1 MSEENQIHIKFEN
14 SEAVLSKQDVLF
26 SEMALLKIAQRIKKY
41 DFYRLEEFEL
51 KLILYKK
58 IKELQMIFGRLQKSL
73 PRPRIPDI
81 LKKFFKEEEEY
92 KATKIKSIDRSI
104 EEQLREIENRLNELQ
119 SKGI

>member
-1 MSEENQIHIKFEN
+1 MPEENQIYIKFEN
-14 SEAVLSKQDVLF
+14 AEAVLSKQDVLF

-41 DFYRLEEFEL
+41 NFYRLEEFEL

-58 IKELQMIFGRLQKSL
+58 MKELQMRFGGLQKSL
-73 PRPRIPDI
+73 PRPRVPDI

-92 KATKIKSIDRSI
+92 KTTKLKSIDRSI

-119 SKGI
+119 RKSV